1 MSLFNRVTLIVL
13 QLIFPIKKI
22 LMLNNLILDAMTYQE
37 KAEEFVD
44 AMYNFDSVE
53 YRHNGAY
60 YVPADDDL
68 PW

>member
-1 MSLFNRVTLIVL
+1 
-13 QLIFPIKKI
+13 
-22 LMLNNLILDAMTYQE
+22 MTYQE

-44 AMYNFDSVE
+44 AMFNFDGVE